1 MDADKNGLYV
11 NGIVNGTPVR
21 FLVDTGANITII
33 QTQLWKAISRSPVS
47 TPSQLEHVLDT
58 MKLADGRS
66 SSFLGRGKMKINLGD
81 RELAH
86 TIWVADIEPEGILG
100 LDFLR
105 QYDCQ
110 LVLKDGCYELQFGN
124 HGEATHG
131 HPVAPSCFRVSV
143 ETTAVV
149 PPRSEALV
157 AGKIVGQ
164 YTPVLGLLEPTA
176 RLMEVNHLILA
187 RSLVDTS
194 SDIIPLRVLNP
205 TDYPCTL
212 YKDTV
217 AAICEPVDLV
227 EAPHIW
233 ENNVA
238 LCQKHEKGDGL
249 TDAVDNDGET
259 LSVPKHLADL
269 FQRSSHL
276 LNPDERSQLARVL
289 TDFAGV
295 FATSSDDL
303 GHTSLVTH
311 QINTGSSQPI
321 RQPTRRLPLHKRA
334 EADTLLKDM
343 LKKGVIEPSSS
354 PWTSPIVLVK
364 KKDGSTRFCVDYRK
378 LNEVTVKDSYPL
390 PRIDDCLDA
399 LAGCS
404 WFSTLDLCSGYWQ
417 VAMNEEDK
425 PKTAFSTGN
434 GLYQFT
440 VMSFG
445 LCNAPAT
452 FERLMEKVLSGLP
465 WEVCLL
471 YLDDIIVHG

>member
-1 MDADKNGLYV
+1 
-11 NGIVNGTPVR
+11 
-21 FLVDTGANITII
+21 
-33 QTQLWKAISRSPVS
+33 
-47 TPSQLEHVLDT
+47 
-58 MKLADGRS
+58 
-66 SSFLGRGKMKINLGD
+66 MKINLGD

-100 LDFLR
+100 LDFPR

-164 YTPVLGLLEPTA
+164 YTPVPGLLEPTV

-187 RSLVDTS
+187 RSLVDIS

-217 AAICEPVDLV
+217 EAICEPCGSSAHLV
-227 EAPHIW
+227 K
-233 ENNVA
+233 NVA

-269 FQRSSHL
+269 F
-276 LNPDERSQLARVL
+276 NAAR
-289 TDFAGV
+289 
-295 FATSSDDL
+295 
-303 GHTSLVTH
+303 
-311 QINTGSSQPI
+311 I
-321 RQPTRRLPLHKRA
+321 RYTLMSARNLH
-334 EADTLLKDM
+334 E
-343 LKKGVIEPSSS
+343 
-354 PWTSPIVLVK
+354 
-364 KKDGSTRFCVDYRK
+364 C
-378 LNEVTVKDSYPL
+378 
-390 PRIDDCLDA
+390 
-399 LAGCS
+399 
-404 WFSTLDLCSGYWQ
+404 
-417 VAMNEEDK
+417 
-425 PKTAFSTGN
+425 
-434 GLYQFT
+434 
-440 VMSFG
+440 
-445 LCNAPAT
+445 
-452 FERLMEKVLSGLP
+452 
-465 WEVCLL
+465 
-471 YLDDIIVHG
+471 

>member
-1 MDADKNGLYV
+1 MDADKNDLYV

-47 TPSQLEHVLDT
+47 TASQLEHVLDT

-66 SSFLGRGKMKINLGD
+66 SSFLGRGRMKINLGD

-110 LVLKDGCYELQFGN
+110 LVLKDGCYELKFGN

-176 RLMEVNHLILA
+176 RLMEVNQLIFP

-194 SDIIPLRVLNP
+194 ADIIPLRVLNP
-205 TDYPCTL
+205 TDYPFAL

-217 AAICEPVDLV
+217 AAMCEPVDLV

-238 LCQKHEKGDGL
+238 LCQKHEKGDSV

-276 LNPDERSQLARVL
+276 LNPDELSQLARVL
-289 TDFAGV
+289 TCFAGV
-295 FATSSDDL
+295 FAASSDDL

-354 PWTSPIVLVK
+354 PWTSPIVLVR

-378 LNEVTVKDSYPL
+378 INEVTVTRFQGL
-390 PRIDDCLDA
+390 TTAWMLLQDA
-399 LAGCS
+399 
-404 WFSTLDLCSGYWQ
+404 
-417 VAMNEEDK
+417 
-425 PKTAFSTGN
+425 TG
-434 GLYQFT
+434 F
-440 VMSFG
+440 
-445 LCNAPAT
+445 P
-452 FERLMEKVLSGLP
+452 P
-465 WEVCLL
+465 
-471 YLDDIIVHG
+471 

>member
-66 SSFLGRGKMKINLGD
+66 SSFVGRGKMKINLGD

-86 TIWVADIEPEGILG
+86 TIWVADIEPE
-100 LDFLR
+100 
-105 QYDCQ
+105 
-110 LVLKDGCYELQFGN
+110 
-124 HGEATHG
+124 
-131 HPVAPSCFRVSV
+131 
-143 ETTAVV
+143 
-149 PPRSEALV
+149 
-157 AGKIVGQ
+157 
-164 YTPVLGLLEPTA
+164 
-176 RLMEVNHLILA
+176 
-187 RSLVDTS
+187 
-194 SDIIPLRVLNP
+194 
-205 TDYPCTL
+205 
-212 YKDTV
+212 
-217 AAICEPVDLV
+217 
-227 EAPHIW
+227 
-233 ENNVA
+233 
-238 LCQKHEKGDGL
+238 GL

-303 GHTSLVTH
+303 GRTSLVTH
-311 QINTGSSQPI
+311 QINTDSSQPI

-452 FERLMEKVLSGLP
+452 FERLMEKVLSG
-465 WEVCLL
+465 
-471 YLDDIIVHG
+471 

>member
-33 QTQLWKAISRSPVS
+33 QTQLWKAICRSPVS

-66 SSFLGRGKMKINLGD
+66 SSFLGRGKMKINLAD

-149 PPRSEALV
+149 PPRSETLV

-238 LCQKHEKGDGL
+238 LCQKHGKGDGL

-259 LSVPKHLADL
+259 LSVLKHLADL
-269 FQRSSHL
+269 FQRSWHL

-378 LNEVTVKDSYPL
+378 LNEVTAKDSYLL
-390 PRIDDCLDA
+390 PRIDDCLNA

-404 WFSTLDLCSGYWQ
+404 WFSTLDLCRVLTGGY
-417 VAMNEEDK
+417 
-425 PKTAFSTGN
+425 
-434 GLYQFT
+434 
-440 VMSFG
+440 
-445 LCNAPAT
+445 
-452 FERLMEKVLSGLP
+452 ERGGQAEN
-465 WEVCLL
+465 CLQ
-471 YLDDIIVHG
+471 HRQ